1 MVTTEAPFDNVDQK
15 KQKYAAS
22 AMMVAMVVT
31 MGMPIESSP
40 RHLSEVQSPWLGQ
53 HSIWHT
59 AHNDSGIFQV

>member
-22 AMMVAMVVT
+22 AMMLAMVVT

-53 HSIWHT
+53 HSI
-59 AHNDSGIFQV
+59 

>member
-1 MVTTEAPFDNVDQK
+1 LSFDPADQK

-40 RHLSEVQSPWLGQ
+40 RHLSKVQTPWLGQ

-59 AHNDSGIFQV
+59 AHNDLGFSQV